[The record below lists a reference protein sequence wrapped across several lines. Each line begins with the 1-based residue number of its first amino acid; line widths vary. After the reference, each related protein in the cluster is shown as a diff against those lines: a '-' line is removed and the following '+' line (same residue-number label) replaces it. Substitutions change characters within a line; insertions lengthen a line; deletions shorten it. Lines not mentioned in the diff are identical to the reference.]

1 MILILL
7 ASAAAARSRGRS
19 RFERDLRRYVNH
31 LKHASTN
38 ADSLNFRGVASAM
51 SVPLTGNV
59 KTAYAPGF
67 GPELMRME
75 PPDEDLPGVEL
86 KDARP
91 FPGAGTMYP
100 AVKVNMPKYCC
111 TCRKKSAQPGEA
123 SAFPQ

>member
-1 MILILL
+1 MLL
-7 ASAAAARSRGRS
+7 LLLSLGAARRHHRSS
-19 RFERDLRRYVNH
+19 RFERDLRNYV
-31 LKHASTN
+31 HALERDSTN
-38 ADSLNFRGVASAM
+38 ADTLNVRRTASAM
-51 SVPLTGNV
+51 SAPLTGNV

-67 GPELMRME
+67 GPELMQME

-111 TCRKKSAQPGEA
+111 TCRKKTGSSGQA
-123 SAFPQ
+123 SAFPK